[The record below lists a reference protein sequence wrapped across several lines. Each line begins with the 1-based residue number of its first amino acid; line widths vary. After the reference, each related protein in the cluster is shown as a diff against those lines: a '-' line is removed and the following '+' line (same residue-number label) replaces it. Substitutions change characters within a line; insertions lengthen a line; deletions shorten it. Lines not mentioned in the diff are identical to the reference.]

1 MRTIAVATAMAIM
14 MTRAVPTRTR
24 QEERE
29 EEKDEQYEEQ
39 RDGHYDHR
47 DDW

>member
-24 QEERE
+24 QEEH

-39 RDGHYDHR
+39 RDGHDHR